1 MSQYKVV
8 DVMDDDYK
16 IVINAGINKDV
27 KKGQRFLVYALS
39 NHEIFDP
46 DTNTSLGFLEIVKGT
61 GTVIHV
67 QEKMATIESD
77 VYETSQPTKIIRK
90 KSIYSLGTTE
100 ERTVSREH
108 IAFNNPEIGDFV
120 KQI

>member
-39 NHEIFDP
+39 NHEI
-46 DTNTSLGFLEIVKGT
+46 
-61 GTVIHV
+61 
-67 QEKMATIESD
+67 
-77 VYETSQPTKIIRK
+77 
-90 KSIYSLGTTE
+90 
-100 ERTVSREH
+100 
-108 IAFNNPEIGDFV
+108 
-120 KQI
+120 